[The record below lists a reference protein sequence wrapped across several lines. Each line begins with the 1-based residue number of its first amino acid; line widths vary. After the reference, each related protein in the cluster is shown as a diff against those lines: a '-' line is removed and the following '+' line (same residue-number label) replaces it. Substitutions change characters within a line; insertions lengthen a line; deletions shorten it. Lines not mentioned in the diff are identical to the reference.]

1 MKLYEN
7 VFTAQ
12 LHSAL
17 SSLTFESFWMFLP
30 QVGNQEFLVVVLC
43 TFHWKLSSQKKS
55 NRVLQ
60 VLHFF
65 LPFHF
70 FEQLNICSELQA
82 NYCSPFVNWKV
93 SFGCFFLYQ
102 GFTANSFPFQ
112 VWIAYLGLSESA
124 KLDVLN
130 WWFEP
135 IFNSRL
141 SKCYELWD
149 NVKWT

>member
-1 MKLYEN
+1 MFSLHSCTVLFLFDIWKFFN
-7 VFTAQ
+7 VFAASWKSRVSCCRSLHFPLETFFSKEIQPCFAGFAFLSTISFLWAAQ
-12 LHSAL
+12 YLLWVAGKL
-17 SSLTFESFWMFLP
+17 LFTFCQLESFFWM
-30 QVGNQEFLVVVLC
+30 
-43 TFHWKLSSQKKS
+43 
-55 NRVLQ
+55 
-60 VLHFF
+60 
-65 LPFHF
+65 
-70 FEQLNICSELQA
+70 
-82 NYCSPFVNWKV
+82 
-93 SFGCFFLYQ
+93 FLYQ